1 MSKLKEKQFTI
12 TLTLLSILIL
22 QRCHAYMHPNI
33 LWDPRNPIFNTTK
46 CGDNARKF
54 SAYIDDSV
62 TVLCGNSE
70 ILNTFTDKQ
79 INPANFH
86 YNMFVT
92 TDIETY
98 NNRNGQKAKKIHTCQ
113 VKQAVMKN
121 MAYTTLDTFLLLSKF
136 KGDINEWTN
145 MIEKTY
151 YFFTTSDG
159 TKKSLSNK
167 EGVNATKDMRFEL
180 YICNAT
186 SKICPNRERVNV
198 CPGELPLSYTQRS
211 SDDHINNDSVLS
223 KQPAYIVFLV
233 ASVALMVGF
242 MLGIA
247 FTVFRK
253 KYKKGKRRQVENGS
267 YQRQESKVSSS
278 TASSSPP
285 TSLTSVEDKTL
296 LSQGPGH
303 QV

>member
-1 MSKLKEKQFTI
+1 MPSLTEKQFTMTFMI
-12 TLTLLSILIL
+12 FSILIL

-62 TVLCGNSE
+62 TVLCGNPE

-79 INPANFH
+79 INYANFH

-113 VKQAVMKN
+113 VRQAVMKN

-136 KGDINEWTN
+136 RGDINEWTN
-145 MIEKTY
+145 MYEKTY

-180 YICNAT
+180 YICNST

-198 CPGELPLSYTQRS
+198 CPSQLKTIKCQSEYRSNCTNRSAYVIFILAAFFVEL
-211 SDDHINNDSVLS
+211 VL
-223 KQPAYIVFLV
+223 VRM
-233 ASVALMVGF
+233 LM
-242 MLGIA
+242 
-247 FTVFRK
+247 
-253 KYKKGKRRQVENGS
+253 
-267 YQRQESKVSSS
+267 
-278 TASSSPP
+278 
-285 TSLTSVEDKTL
+285 
-296 LSQGPGH
+296 
-303 QV
+303 

>member
-1 MSKLKEKQFTI
+1 MSKVKAKQITI
-12 TLTLLSILIL
+12 TFTLLSILIL

-46 CGDNARKF
+46 CGDDARKF
-54 SAYIDDSV
+54 SAYIDDTV
-62 TVLCGNSE
+62 KVLCGNPE

-79 INPANFH
+79 INPSDFF
-86 YNMFVT
+86 YNIFVT

-98 NNRNGQKAKKIHTCQ
+98 NNRNGQKAKNIYTCQ
-113 VKQAVMKN
+113 VKRAVMNN
-121 MAYTTLDTFLLLSKF
+121 MAYITLDSFSLISKF
-136 KGDINEWTN
+136 RGDINEWAN
-145 MIEKTY
+145 MYEKTY

-159 TKKSLSNK
+159 TENSLNNT

-198 CPGELPLSYTQRS
+198 CPGQLPVSDTQKS
-211 SDDHINNDSVLS
+211 SDDNHINDDSVWS
-223 KQPAYIVFLV
+223 KQSAYIVFLV
-233 ASVALMVGF
+233 VAVVIGF

-247 FTVFRK
+247 STMFRK
-253 KYKKGKRRQVENGS
+253 RYKKGKRRQVENGS

-285 TSLTSVEDKTL
+285 TSLTYVEDKNL
-296 LSQGPGH
+296 LSQG
-303 QV
+303 